1 MGVKSIF
8 KFKSIFHKKRDHA
21 YSLNNEGDLMKH
33 TETKAIYTAV
43 FYGANVRYFW
53 GFNHHQKACKFFH
66 NLPTNKVVKV

>member
-1 MGVKSIF
+1 
-8 KFKSIFHKKRDHA
+8 
-21 YSLNNEGDLMKH
+21 MKH